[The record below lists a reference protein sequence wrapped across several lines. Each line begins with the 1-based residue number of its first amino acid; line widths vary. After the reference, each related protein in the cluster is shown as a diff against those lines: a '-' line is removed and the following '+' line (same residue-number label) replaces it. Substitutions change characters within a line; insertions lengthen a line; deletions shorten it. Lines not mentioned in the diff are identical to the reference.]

1 MMSFALFWLRG
12 GFLRSMVERHASE
25 LKVWRHT
32 THKLLGVRAEGPKRS
47 RLYKD
52 ACVQCAR
59 GELPRRTM
67 WSRSCTADCQ
77 RQAGTLWPSGVG
89 VSMPSRS
96 PRGTTT
102 RASARRE
109 SRTAC
114 AMIIVRCE
122 ITRSYLHRTLSPFL
136 HNSDALVS
144 ECAARTMCIGAG
156 RPPGTMRG
164 EEGPRKP

>member
-1 MMSFALFWLRG
+1 MPCARAQTRRSDASVHLSAWLRGIQSLVPPGVSSLDVLAAAARIACVMMSFALFWLRG

-102 RASARRE
+102 RERA
-109 SRTAC
+109 
-114 AMIIVRCE
+114 
-122 ITRSYLHRTLSPFL
+122 P
-136 HNSDALVS
+136 
-144 ECAARTMCIGAG
+144 
-156 RPPGTMRG
+156 
-164 EEGPRKP
+164 